1 MSKSLQL
8 PICNSCG
15 RSITPNEKSVKFF
28 CSNCGDMLI
37 WRCESCR
44 EFARPYKCI
53 KCGFE
58 GP

>member
-1 MSKSLQL
+1 MSKSIQI
-8 PICNSCG
+8 PICNSCR
-15 RSITPNEKSVKFF
+15 RSITPKEKSVKFF
-28 CSNCGDMLI
+28 CSNCGDVLI

-44 EFARPYKCI
+44 EFARAYKCI